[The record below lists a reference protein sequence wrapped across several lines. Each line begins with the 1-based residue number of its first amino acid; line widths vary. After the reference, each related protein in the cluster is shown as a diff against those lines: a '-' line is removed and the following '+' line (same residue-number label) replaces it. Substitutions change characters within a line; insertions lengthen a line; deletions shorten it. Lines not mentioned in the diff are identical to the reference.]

1 MALRKALIPAAGRG
15 TRMQP
20 VTWAVPKELLPVG
33 AKPAIHRVVEEA
45 AAAGLDRI
53 GVVLGPG
60 KELIRDY
67 LERAQQQG
75 EFAGLVFEYLRQ
87 EVPNGLAEAISASR
101 SFTGDDPFALLLPD
115 NVLLAPE
122 HRLAVLTELF
132 ERSGRDV
139 VGVLEL
145 DSSES
150 GRYGNSGLF
159 DGDSPEPG
167 VFEIRQL
174 RDKLPGRLEIP
185 KGETVQRTCGRYVCR
200 PHIMRRIDELRP
212 DVEGEFDEVPVYQR
226 IATEGGL
233 LGRLL
238 PSPLF
243 DVGHPAGFLAANA
256 YLHRQVPDGR
266 GSRLECRS
274 FHTN

>member
-15 TRMQP
+15 TRMRP

-33 AKPAIHRVVEEA
+33 TKPAIHRVVEEA

-67 LERAQQQG
+67 LEAACRRG
-75 EFAGLVFEYLRQ
+75 DLPGLDFEFLLQKEPR
-87 EVPNGLAEAISASR
+87 GLAEAISVAR
-101 SFTGDDPFALLLPD
+101 DFTAGEAFALLLPD
-115 NVLLAPE
+115 NVLLSPQ
-122 HRLAVLTELF
+122 HRLAPLTEL
-132 ERSGRDV
+132 SASAGKDV

-145 DSSES
+145 DAEAS

-159 DGDSPEPG
+159 DGRPIGPG
-167 VFEIRQL
+167 LFEIHRL
-174 RDKLPGRLEIP
+174 RDKGPGRLEIP
-185 KGETVQRTCGRYVCR
+185 PGTTVLRTCGRYVCR
-200 PHIMRRIDELRP
+200 PHVMDWIDELRP
-212 DVEGEFDEVPVYQR
+212 GIEGEFDEVPVYQR
-226 IATEGGL
+226 IAADGGL

-256 YLHRQVPDGR
+256 HLH
-266 GSRLECRS
+266 SRPAG
-274 FHTN
+274 